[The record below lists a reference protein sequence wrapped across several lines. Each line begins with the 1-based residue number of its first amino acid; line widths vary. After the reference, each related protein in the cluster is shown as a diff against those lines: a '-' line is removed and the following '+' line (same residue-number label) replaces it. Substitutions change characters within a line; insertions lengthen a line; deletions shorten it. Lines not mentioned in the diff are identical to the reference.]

1 MFLTDDEYSLTSTTE
16 LDLLLMDLP
25 LDLTKEQLRYQIQ
38 DPLSTTVNY
47 VDTLLEKFK
56 YLLDEYRDDED
67 HVKSINDLIID
78 VFGFLI
84 NEINDTYDLG
94 VYTEFENV
102 NEAMEL
108 GTVLY
113 NFFILRYQKN
123 ITRFIYK
130 YIIKNKK
137 SLVEEFSHLQKK
149 KDVTTISM
157 KKKIKNK
164 DDILILSNLPTIVNY
179 IISLELDSDDFL
191 LYVSDEEYYEGTYIT
206 TLINQGRMVGNFVH
220 AYLNTVVDRHDIV
233 LDQIQTD
240 VKMKV
245 LKKAK

>member
-16 LDLLLMDLP
+16 LDMLLLDLP
-25 LDLTKEQLRYQIQ
+25 LELIKEQLRYQIQ

-47 VDTLLEKFK
+47 VDNVLEKFK
-56 YLLDEYRDDED
+56 YLLNEYRDDED
-67 HVKSINDLIID
+67 HVKSINSLITE

-94 VYTEFENV
+94 IYTEYENV
-102 NEAMEL
+102 NETMEL
-108 GTVLY
+108 GVVLY
-113 NFFILRYQKN
+113 SFFILRYQKN
-123 ITRFIYK
+123 ITRFVYK

-137 SLVEEFSHLQKK
+137 ALVEEFSHLQKK

-164 DDILILSNLPTIVNY
+164 DDILILSNLPTIVNH
-179 IISLELDSDDFL
+179 IISLELDSEDFL
-191 LYVSDEEYYEGTYIT
+191 QYVSDEEYYEGTFIT
-206 TLINQGRMVGNFVH
+206 NLINQGRMVGNFVPD
-220 AYLNTVVDRHDIV
+220 YLNTIVDRHDIV